1 MRNREWEEAVGA
13 KPRFQLL
20 PDLPGADVGDVGEMQ
35 KLSQRKK
42 EDGTDDWTYRRM
54 AVNPPST

>member
-1 MRNREWEEAVGA
+1 MRNGEWEEAVGA
-13 KPRFQLL
+13 KPRLQLL
-20 PDLPGADVGDVGEMQ
+20 PDLPGVDVGDAGEMR

-42 EDGTDDWTYRRM
+42 ADGTDDWTYRRM